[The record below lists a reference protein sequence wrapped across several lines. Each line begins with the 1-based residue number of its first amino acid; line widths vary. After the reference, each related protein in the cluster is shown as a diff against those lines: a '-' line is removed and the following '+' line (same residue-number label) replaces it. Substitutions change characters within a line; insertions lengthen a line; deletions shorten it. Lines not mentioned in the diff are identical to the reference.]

1 MVDTKTHCATRWKY
15 LYGSRFISYNF
26 HLSST
31 SKKGISSFIICDLEK
46 FKEYPQVI
54 FHRLQKQESPKGDF
68 HWAANFLGEGV
79 AAHLGHQDCRWPL
92 RDVALY
98 PFGRLSWQEKWV
110 PFLSRSCIVP
120 IQIPPLRIKKKEV
133 SNSNQETISV
143 IFTHPYPNPSALQNI
158 VWLIW
163 PNRKIIV
170 VGDNNELTLFKR
182 FISKLKNWPLN
193 S

>member
-1 MVDTKTHCATRWKY
+1 MSTIFKSE
-15 LYGSRFISYNF
+15 LY
-26 HLSST
+26 ST
-31 SKKGISSFIICDLEK
+31 YSDSTI
-46 FKEYPQVI
+46 
-54 FHRLQKQESPKGDF
+54 
-68 HWAANFLGEGV
+68 AN
-79 AAHLGHQDCRWPL
+79 
-92 RDVALY
+92 
-98 PFGRLSWQEKWV
+98 
-110 PFLSRSCIVP
+110 
-120 IQIPPLRIKKKEV
+120 KKKEV

-170 VGDNNELTLFKR
+170 VGDNKELTLFKR